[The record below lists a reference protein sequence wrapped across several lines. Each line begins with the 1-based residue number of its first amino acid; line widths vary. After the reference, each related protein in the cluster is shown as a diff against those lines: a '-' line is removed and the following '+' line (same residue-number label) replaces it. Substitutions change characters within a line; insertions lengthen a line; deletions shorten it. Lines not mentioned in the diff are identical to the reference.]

1 MAMSI
6 HLERPSPVDAN
17 GSRLHYIQALVV
29 PLDRKPEVQRLEPCE
44 MSYHLLI
51 GGFVD
56 VVYETKTWKAI
67 SSEGCQLAGAAAN
80 PFANSLVRLMVPAF
94 NDVLCGNV
102 LFVGRYADG
111 GDADAPADLLHEAKA
126 LLDS

>member
-1 MAMSI
+1 MSI
-6 HLERPSPVDAN
+6 HLERPSSVDAS
-17 GSRLHYIQALVV
+17 GSRLRYIQALVV

-56 VVYETKTWKAI
+56 VIYETEAWRVIA
-67 SSEGCQLAGAAAN
+67 SEGCRLAGAAAN
-80 PFANSLVRLMVPAF
+80 PFANSLVRRMVPAF
-94 NDVLCGNV
+94 DDVLCGNA
-102 LFVGRYADG
+102 LFVGRSADG
-111 GDADAPADLLHEAKA
+111 EDADVPADLLHEAKT